1 MPSFKNLLT
10 QFETILKNYIL
21 KRNYHR
27 ITEERLLVKFSTKLE
42 KNEQKMRMKKT
53 KLIFPVKERK
63 IKIRNIN
70 KEGMTYM
77 SYDKIGGKELSYI
90 VSGKDKLPGNN

>member
-1 MPSFKNLLT
+1 M
-10 QFETILKNYIL
+10 
-21 KRNYHR
+21 NYHR
-27 ITEERLLVKFSTKLE
+27 LAEERLLVKCSTKID

-53 KLIFPVKERK
+53 KLIFSLKERK

-77 SYDKIGGKELSYI
+77 SYDKIGGRELSYI

>member
-1 MPSFKNLLT
+1 M
-10 QFETILKNYIL
+10 
-21 KRNYHR
+21 NYHR
-27 ITEERLLVKFSTKLE
+27 LAGERLLVKCSTKLD

-53 KLIFPVKERK
+53 KLIFSLKARK

>member
-1 MPSFKNLLT
+1 M
-10 QFETILKNYIL
+10 
-21 KRNYHR
+21 NYHR
-27 ITEERLLVKFSTKLE
+27 LAGERLLVKCSTKLD

-53 KLIFPVKERK
+53 KLIFSLKARK

-77 SYDKIGGKELSYI
+77 IYDKIGGKELSYI